1 MGLKDFQS
9 RHCHFMLHSTATLC
23 FKAQGSQAASVGPRS
38 VNQSHA
44 ISTETI
50 KWPQVSILNHNVAGS
65 IETGAAPNIWSR
77 HKVFVICLQPACTC
91 DPIHLYYRLF
101 HVIAQRFADY
111 QRVRAVARRDRARVE
126 VR

>member
-1 MGLKDFQS
+1 MASLLRSALTANLGFLFVLTAKLCFKSTRPSRIGCGLKDFQL

-65 IETGAAPNIWSR
+65 MGDRSDAEHPGADTKS
-77 HKVFVICLQPACTC
+77 L
-91 DPIHLYYRLF
+91 
-101 HVIAQRFADY
+101 
-111 QRVRAVARRDRARVE
+111 
-126 VR
+126 